1 MTPYAVCL
9 DKIMKKMIRG
19 NRIILCFFIAA
30 FCIVTIRDLDAS
42 PQLKK
47 KSKSEVKEA
56 RSAEEEIAKLNER
69 VNSTAKVVNNLSKK
83 ITKID
88 SVQTASREEI
98 QMLKQSVSQLQEIVK
113 SFNASLENIRR
124 INGVLEDR
132 AVYAD
137 SVNAQLLDQ
146 LISLENRI
154 VSLSAS
160 VGEFRTVSDF
170 GADEAANLAAGDSYK
185 ERYLKALTLHQ
196 KSQHLEA
203 IDIFRQLV
211 NEDKTNEL
219 ADNAQYWIGECY
231 YSLKQSQRAIV
242 EFEKVLSFSN
252 SNKDDDAQFKMGLCY
267 MALGNPAKANEQ
279 FKLLIERFPQSEFVP
294 SAKQY
299 IK

>member
-1 MTPYAVCL
+1 MVC
-9 DKIMKKMIRG
+9 G
-19 NRIILCFFIAA
+19 NRIITCFFIAA
-30 FCIVTIRDLDAS
+30 ICSVPNHVLNAF
-42 PQLKK
+42 PQSKK
-47 KSKSEVKEA
+47 TPQSEAKNSQTTEQ
-56 RSAEEEIAKLNER
+56 EIAKLKER
-69 VNSTAKVVNNLSKK
+69 MNLTVKAVNKLSKN
-83 ITKID
+83 ITKIG
-88 SVQTASREEI
+88 SLQTASRDEV
-98 QMLKQSVSQLQEIVK
+98 QMLKNSVAQLQEIVK

-124 INGVLEDR
+124 INGILEDR
-132 AVYAD
+132 AIYAD
-137 SVNAQLLDQ
+137 SVNMQLLAQ

-170 GADEAANLAAGDSYK
+170 GADEAANLASGDSYK

-196 KSQHLEA
+196 KSQHTEA

-211 NEDKTNEL
+211 NEDRTNEL

-242 EFEKVLSFSN
+242 EFEKVLSFPN
-252 SNKDDDAQFKMGLCY
+252 SNKDDDAQFKIGLCY
-267 MALGNPAKANEQ
+267 IALGNQAKANEQ

-299 IK
+299 MK

>member
-1 MTPYAVCL
+1 
-9 DKIMKKMIRG
+9 MIRD

-47 KSKSEVKEA
+47 KSKSEVNDTQF
-56 RSAEEEIAKLNER
+56 AEEEIAKLNER
-69 VNSTAKVVNNLSKK
+69 VNSTVKVVNNLSKK

-88 SVQTASREEI
+88 SVQTASREDI
-98 QMLKQSVSQLQEIVK
+98 QMLKKSVSQLQEIMK

-170 GADEAANLAAGDSYK
+170 GGDEAANLAAGDSYK

-242 EFEKVLSFSN
+242 EFEKVLTFSN

-279 FKLLIERFPQSEFVP
+279 FKLLVERFPQSEFVP

>member
-1 MTPYAVCL
+1 
-9 DKIMKKMIRG
+9 MKKMIRD

-47 KSKSEVKEA
+47 KSKSEVNDTQF
-56 RSAEEEIAKLNER
+56 AEEEIAKLNER
-69 VNSTAKVVNNLSKK
+69 VNSTVKVVNNLSKK

-88 SVQTASREEI
+88 SVQTASREDI
-98 QMLKQSVSQLQEIVK
+98 QMLKKSVSQLQEIMK

-170 GADEAANLAAGDSYK
+170 GGDEAANLAAGDSYK

-242 EFEKVLSFSN
+242 EFEKVLTFSN

-279 FKLLIERFPQSEFVP
+279 FKLLVERFPQSEFVP

>member
-1 MTPYAVCL
+1 
-9 DKIMKKMIRG
+9 MKKVIRD

-30 FCIVTIRDLDAS
+30 FCIVAIRDLDAS

-47 KSKSEVKEA
+47 KSKSEVKETQ
-56 RSAEEEIAKLNER
+56 SAEEEIAKLDER

-88 SVQTASREEI
+88 SVQTASREDI

-170 GADEAANLAAGDSYK
+170 GGDEAASLAAGDSYK